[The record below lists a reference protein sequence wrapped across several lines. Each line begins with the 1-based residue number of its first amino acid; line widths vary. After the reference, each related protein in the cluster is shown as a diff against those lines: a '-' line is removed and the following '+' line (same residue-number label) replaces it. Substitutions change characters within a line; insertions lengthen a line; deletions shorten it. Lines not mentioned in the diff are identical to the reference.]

1 VAFREAASKKG
12 LGRCEESPGFPDPGA
27 NRAGDPGARGV
38 TRRARATSSRA
49 RASTFSRAPRPAQTA
64 SSTQVEHT
72 VRKPGCAV
80 RGSPAPHAATRRK
93 GQRNWHRLVPAS
105 SGAKASLA
113 CEERQ
118 LVRVCPRVDIGC
130 RSRRTRPEVQRNAI
144 PLANGRVDGDQ
155 ASGKLRKDSP
165 GVEGHRRPAP
175 RRPSRG
181 AGRGPSRAFERTSRG
196 RGFRAMEGTS
206 GRFPGRL
213 VHASRQGAVSAALE
227 MIRERAN
234 DHGIA
239 GVATGVSEARYA
251 RITTG
256 RQRPSR

>member
-1 VAFREAASKKG
+1 V
-12 LGRCEESPGFPDPGA
+12 SPGFPDPGTS
-27 NRAGDPGARGV
+27 RTGDPGARGV

-49 RASTFSRAPRPAQTA
+49 RAWTFSRAPRPAQTA
-64 SSTQVEHT
+64 SSTQVEHA
-72 VRKPGCAV
+72 VRKPVCAV

-105 SGAKASLA
+105 SGVKAPLA
-113 CEERQ
+113 CEDRQ
-118 LVRVCPRVDIGC
+118 LDRVCPRVDIGC
-130 RSRRTRPEVQRNAI
+130 RSRRTTPRFRETRSRWQTGAWTGTRLTKISARRDT
-144 PLANGRVDGDQ
+144 RVE
-155 ASGKLRKDSP
+155 KR
-165 GVEGHRRPAP
+165 RRPAP

-196 RGFRAMEGTS
+196 RGFRAMEGTL
-206 GRFPGRL
+206 GRNLGFL
-213 VHASRQGAVSAALE
+213 VHAREHGAALAALE

-239 GVATGVSEARYA
+239 GEATGVSEARYA